1 MCAGGIPT
9 ENKSHAVDCV
19 LAALEIQRLMKE
31 IKLLKSELGIDYWE
45 LRLGI
50 HSGPVIA
57 GVIGENKFAYDIW
70 GDTVNTASRMESSGN
85 TGEVN
90 ISESTFELIKDFF
103 DCEFRGEVNAKNKGN
118 IRMYFVKKIKPEFS
132 VNQQGIVPNKTLL
145 SK

>member
-1 MCAGGIPT
+1 
-9 ENKSHAVDCV
+9 
-19 LAALEIQRLMKE
+19 
-31 IKLLKSELGIDYWE
+31 
-45 LRLGI
+45 
-50 HSGPVIA
+50 
-57 GVIGENKFAYDIW
+57 
-70 GDTVNTASRMESSGN
+70 MESSGN